1 MLHETLLQSVV
12 GEAAPATLTT
22 DVAVGV
28 LVAVVLFALYYKLIL
43 LRAKRGHARDPSN
56 DGGTS
61 RRDTGN

>member
-1 MLHETLLQSVV
+1 MIRESLLPPVV

-22 DVAVGV
+22 DIVVGV
-28 LVAVVLFALYYKLIL
+28 LVAVVLFALYYKLVL
-43 LRAKRGHARDPSN
+43 LRAKRGHSSETVN